1 MALRRVPL
9 RVVVPMLLM
18 AIVAVLAS
26 LQYRWLGQVSQ
37 AERTRMH
44 ETMTARAEALAADLD
59 HEVARIYVAFQLRQ
73 PELAALDAALARRYQ
88 LWRESTRYPNLVR
101 DLYIARHDGT
111 LERFDAEAMALQ
123 RIEWPKALEPVRVE
137 RQADPPP
144 LPGNTS
150 FAFRFPRA
158 ISTGPLAVSVM
169 LPFDRPAAQPA
180 PRPLTFPGVVLAVL
194 DESVVRDS
202 LLPALARD
210 HLGDSLDE
218 YRVAIVDAADPTD
231 VVYRSEGDAPQL
243 DPAEADVTVNAL
255 TVRASI
261 AERVLATEL
270 RAATAFAAGLEASG
284 GVTRVPEGARRD
296 HLTLFIQQQPEA
308 LRPDGPHAPRITTMA
323 RAVTLAGGAW
333 QVLLKHRAGSL
344 EAAVQQVR
352 RRNLLVSFG
361 MLALLAASV
370 GLVLVS
376 ARRAER
382 LASQQMDFVA
392 TVSHELRTP
401 LAVIRS
407 AGQNLSA
414 GVVHDTKRY
423 GELIETE
430 GRRLTEMIEQT
441 LALAGLSGG
450 RRPLAQHA
458 VDAGE
463 VARAVAASPETLA
476 QAGDIAVELRV
487 ADDLPPVLAD
497 EMLLRRGVQNLV
509 GNALK
514 YGGAGG
520 WVGLTVDAPRRG
532 REVRITVSDRGPG
545 LAADDLPHIFEPFY
559 RGRGAIAAQVPGNGL
574 GLHLVRRIA
583 EAHGGR
589 VTVRSTP
596 GEGAAFTLHI
606 PAGADPRPEPLP
618 GEQPQRAME
627 PS

>member
-1 MALRRVPL
+1 MALRRVPF

-59 HEVARIYVAFQLRQ
+59 HEVARIFVSFQLRQ
-73 PELAALDAALARRYQ
+73 PELTALDAALARRYQ

-101 DLYIARHDGT
+101 DLYIARVDGT
-111 LERFDAEAMALQ
+111 IERFDAEAMTLQ
-123 RIEWPKALEPVRVE
+123 RIEWPDALEPLRVE
-137 RQADPPP
+137 PHADPAP
-144 LPGNTS
+144 LPGSAS

-158 ISTGPLAVSVM
+158 ISTAPLAVSVM
-169 LPFDRPAAQPA
+169 LPFDRPSAQPA
-180 PRPLTFPGVVLAVL
+180 PQPLKFPGVVLAVL

-218 YRVAIVDAADPTD
+218 YRVAIVDAANPSN
-231 VVYRSEGDAPQL
+231 VVYRSESDAPQL
-243 DPAEADVTVNAL
+243 NPAEADIAVNAL

-284 GVTRVPEGARRD
+284 GGRVVPEEARRD
-296 HLTLFIQQQPEA
+296 HLTLFIQQPQAP
-308 LRPDGPHAPRITTMA
+308 RPDGPHAPRVTTMA
-323 RAVTLAGGAW
+323 RAVTLTGGAW
-333 QVLLKHRAGSL
+333 QVMLKHRAGSL

-441 LALAGLSGG
+441 LALAGLSGD

-476 QAGDIAVELRV
+476 QAGDVAVELRV
-487 ADDLPPVLAD
+487 ADGLPPVRAD

-545 LAADDLPHIFEPFY
+545 IAAEDLPHIFEAFY
-559 RGRGAIAAQVPGNGL
+559 RGRGALAAQIPGNGL

-589 VTVRSTP
+589 ATVRSSP

-606 PAGADPRPEPLP
+606 PAGADPLSEPLAA
-618 GEQPQRAME
+618 EQPRRAME